1 VYLYLLSQHFSGL
14 RLLGIMNAFELFF
27 SFETKVCPSAPSL
40 PLGKIS
46 ANLLKAG
53 TETLEFSDDPEE
65 MKRMSKIFKLK
76 RIQKI
81 KESMISRKK
90 KNTIKSLS

>member
-1 VYLYLLSQHFSGL
+1 
-14 RLLGIMNAFELFF
+14 MNAFELFF